1 MMKEKGQTLVE
12 ALIALG
18 VAIIIISAIVVS
30 VISSL
35 SNAQFTKNQNQANH
49 FAQEGMEIVRGI
61 RNSNWLSF
69 QALSS
74 TYYCLAAN
82 STTLVFKGTGCSP
95 NPNVGIFV
103 REVNIDH
110 SSPSCIGTSMVTVNV
125 SWSDSKC
132 TDVSNTFCH
141 KVSLASCFGNDN
153 AVPTP

>member
-1 MMKEKGQTLVE
+1 MKEKGQTLVE

-35 SNAQFTKNQNQANH
+35 SNAQFTKNQNQGNH

-61 RNSNWLSF
+61 RNSKWSSF

-82 STTLVFKGTGCSP
+82 STVLVVRGANGCEQ
-95 NPNVGIFV
+95 NVGIFV
-103 REVNIDH
+103 REVYIEHN
-110 SSPSCIGTSMVTVNV
+110 SPSCVGTSRITVDV

-132 TDVSNTFCH
+132 TNTVNAFCH
-141 KVSLASCFGNDN
+141 KVSLVSCLGNN
-153 AVPTP
+153 SAVPTP